1 MKVFRTLE
9 IRISESQVDGFID
22 KVESMLNCGWK
33 LDKKVDHGEGS
44 LPNTRFFYFI
54 CSKND
59 TREAALLALVWGN
72 SPTLHNKNVLYVAN
86 IVPREKQS
94 LSVDEYNYILKEFY
108 DKFVKSIIKELK
120 IQAALSPDQ
129 QTLEDWISDESANRL
144 RRFSSLAN
152 KSTGSAHHYDRER
165 WFAFIVSVFR
175 NNEQLDT
182 LRLRRVLIEEEGWAP
197 DIAAEL
203 AIEYEQGIELLTYCR
218 NH

>member
-9 IRISESQVDGFID
+9 IRMSESQVDGFID
-22 KVESMLNCGWK
+22 KVESVLNCGWK
-33 LDKKVDHGEGS
+33 LDKKVDYEEAI
-44 LPNTRFFYFI
+44 LPNTRLFYFL
-54 CSKND
+54 CNKND
-59 TREAALLALVWGN
+59 KREPAFLALAWDV
-72 SPTLHNKNVLYVAN
+72 SPTSHDKNLLYVAN

-108 DKFVKSIIKELK
+108 DKFVKPIIKELK

-182 LRLRRVLIEEEGWAP
+182 WRLRRVLIEEEGWAP

-203 AIEYEQGIELLTYCR
+203 AIEYEQGIELLRYYR